1 MKFILF
7 VLWTVAFFKVE
18 GQSRPRSRDE
28 MSIMEIVNATAQLS
42 EVRTKIYVSLH
53 FSKMQWKQIGH
64 FESNS
69 NKIGDSFFCVLIYCL
84 Q

>member
-42 EVRTKIYVSLH
+42 EVRIEIYYYVFQKL
-53 FSKMQWKQIGH
+53 
-64 FESNS
+64 
-69 NKIGDSFFCVLIYCL
+69 C
-84 Q
+84 

>member
-42 EVRTKIYVSLH
+42 EVRTKIYHYVFQKCSG
-53 FSKMQWKQIGH
+53 SKSVILSQIQTKL
-64 FESNS
+64 E
-69 NKIGDSFFCVLIYCL
+69 IVFFCVLIYCL

>member
-42 EVRTKIYVSLH
+42 EVRIEIYYYVFQKLCCAICRRSKSVILSQILTK
-53 FSKMQWKQIGH
+53 
-64 FESNS
+64 
-69 NKIGDSFFCVLIYCL
+69 
-84 Q
+84 